1 MSQFDTTK
9 LKGCLTASNG
19 AGDRA
24 ELGFQAQRMNSVK
37 AKNSCRNTNWD
48 LEAVT
53 NILATC
59 FPLPNNFFSS

>member
-9 LKGCLTASNG
+9 LKGFLTTSNG
-19 AGDRA
+19 AVTEA
-24 ELGFQAQRMNSVK
+24 ELGSLGQRMDSVK
-37 AKNSCRNTNWD
+37 AKNSRRNTNWD